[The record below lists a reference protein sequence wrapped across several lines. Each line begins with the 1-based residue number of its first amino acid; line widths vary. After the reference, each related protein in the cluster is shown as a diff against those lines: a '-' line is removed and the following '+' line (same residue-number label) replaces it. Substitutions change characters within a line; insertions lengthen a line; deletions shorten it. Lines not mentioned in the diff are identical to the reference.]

1 MWPAYQCKLH
11 RRPLSNADPDLCGC
25 MSRRYVELATHFY
38 NALNDIERYNVNLAW
53 IKKDWTTHRDTGVAF
68 LEQVKRSPTVL
79 AEEVAQLFETSWLD
93 RTYTS
98 GSGEQTTCT
107 AFREL
112 FGRLTGVVG
121 LSDVIM
127 DCGLQR
133 LCSYYPDC
141 YALKAVNVENETMN
155 YPDRSLRTYS
165 HVIIP
170 VYVRDLKRWLVQI
183 VTVDMRNEPKSA
195 NRMTVTMYDSL
206 GLTSYMTNLEKKWG
220 TYSLPLLQA
229 WRERDCTREKS
240 RNARMMLPRTD
251 ITAAN
256 QDERGSEVISPKPHL
271 CGPKIVDCLS
281 EPENAVEFVLTQ
293 PGLARIDTPAEKAS
307 GKSTLPGVV
316 RIHLLTPT
324 QSESVSCGLY
334 CLVQAFSYVSNN
346 RQFETKKAVQ
356 SADLEVMWLRLIWE
370 IVCNCDSVGGATY
383 GDIDSVIKHVEL
395 DKLVNRVFVTNV
407 KSQ

>member
-1 MWPAYQCKLH
+1 
-11 RRPLSNADPDLCGC
+11 
-25 MSRRYVELATHFY
+25 RYVELATHFY
-38 NALNDIERYNVNLAW
+38 NALNDIERYNVDLAW
-53 IKKDWTTHRDTGVAF
+53 IKKDWTTHRDTGIAF

-93 RTYTS
+93 RTFTS

-112 FGRLTGVVG
+112 FGRLTGVVR

-127 DCGLQR
+127 DSGLQR
-133 LCSYYPDC
+133 LCSYYSDC
-141 YALKAVNVENETMN
+141 YALKAVNVENETIK

-170 VYVRDLKRWLVQI
+170 VYVRNLKHWLVQI

-195 NRMTVTMYDSL
+195 NRMTVTMYDPL
-206 GLTSYMTNLEKKWG
+206 GLTSYMTDLEKKWEA
-220 TYSLPLLQA
+220 YSLPLLQA
-229 WRERDCTREKS
+229 WHERDCTREEKPECPNDAS
-240 RNARMMLPRTD
+240 SNRD
-251 ITAAN
+251 STAAN
-256 QDERGSEVISPKPHL
+256 QNERGSEVISPKPHL

-281 EPENAVEFVLTQ
+281 EPENAVELVLTQ

-316 RIHLLTPT
+316 R
-324 QSESVSCGLY
+324 
-334 CLVQAFSYVSNN
+334 AFSYVSNN

-356 SADLEVMWLRLIWE
+356 SADLEVMRLRLIWE

-395 DKLVNRVFVTNV
+395 DKLVNRVFVANV
-407 KSQ
+407 ESQ